1 MLDNYLEGDIL
12 QSQSA
17 VITALAIF
25 LPLVITGYSSEKRV
39 VKDSSYGMR
48 MAMPCPTKW
57 CVQVVY
63 APLMTFMFYSIRG
76 A

>member
-1 MLDNYLEGDIL
+1 MLDNYLEGDIF

-25 LPLVITGYSSEKRV
+25 LPLVITWHSSEKLV

-48 MAMPCPTKW
+48 M
-57 CVQVVY
+57 VRQN
-63 APLMTFMFYSIRG
+63 G
-76 A
+76 AFRSRIDVIVFFDLEYKV